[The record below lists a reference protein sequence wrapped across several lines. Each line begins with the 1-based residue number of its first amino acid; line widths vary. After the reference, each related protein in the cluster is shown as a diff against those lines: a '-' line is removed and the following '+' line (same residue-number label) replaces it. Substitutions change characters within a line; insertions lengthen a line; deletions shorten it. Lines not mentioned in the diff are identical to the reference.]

1 MMKFAYL
8 IIAHNN
14 YELLKRLLSV
24 LDDDNNDIY
33 IHFDARIGN
42 INDKDIVDSV
52 SRSSVRIIDERVKV
66 SWGGVGLVKATF
78 ALLKSA
84 KSLGSYDYYHLISG
98 VDFPIK
104 SNDYLQQFFEQ
115 NNGMEFVSFDPY
127 YTERILQNR
136 VSYYHLID
144 GNLMRKSKKMYKVNQ
159 ILVGVQRI
167 LHLKRKRIAKELC
180 GGSNWFSIT
189 ENLVS
194 ALLEEKDMILE
205 RYKYTFCSD
214 EIVVQTF
221 IQNNINFTNRVYRR
235 EKYGNMRYI
244 VFDSYGACQTWK
256 CDQYEELMNSP
267 YLFARKFNEDDLAF
281 IDKIIDSI
289 SSQ

>member
-24 LDDDNNDIY
+24 LDDHNNDIY

-42 INDKDIVDSV
+42 INDKDIVNSV

-78 ALLKSA
+78 ALLKAA
-84 KSLGSYDYYHLISG
+84 KSSGTYDYYHLLSG
-98 VDFPIK
+98 VDLPIK
-104 SNDYLQQFFEQ
+104 SNEYLQQFFEL
-115 NNGMEFVSFDPY
+115 NNGKEFVSFDPY
-127 YTERILQNR
+127 YTERIVQNR

-144 GNLMRKSKKMYKVNQ
+144 GNLMRKSKKMYLFNQ

-167 LHLKRKRIAKELC
+167 LHLRRNRIAKELC

-189 ENLVS
+189 EDLVL
-194 ALLEEKDMILE
+194 ALLEEKDKIFGK
-205 RYKYTFCSD
+205 YKYTFCSD

-221 IQNNINFTNRVYRR
+221 VQNNKNFSNRVYRR

-244 VFDSYGACQTWK
+244 VFDSYGVCQTWRR
-256 CDQYEELMNSP
+256 DQYGELMNSP
-267 YLFARKFNEDDLAF
+267 YLFARKFSGDDLAF